1 MSTRVLVG
9 LWTLALLAAA
19 AAVSLVFTSDHE
31 DEPWVTVA
39 LALPVGLAFVGG
51 GLVAWSRRPE
61 NRSGMLMTLI
71 GFTWLAASLADAN
84 SSLLHSIGA
93 AIGSVPFVF
102 FAWLV
107 LAYPSGRLHSRV
119 DRVIVALTAV
129 IAFVLVPA
137 HLLFAERPFCGDCPQ
152 SAFLISDEPTVTD
165 ALDVLMQGV
174 GFAVTIAVVV
184 ILVRRWRQA
193 TPALRRALTPV
204 FLTAGLVVVALAV
217 GVVLDTV
224 GLVSA
229 STLEYIVLLG
239 LLGVPLAFLFGLL
252 RSRLLRAEVGRL
264 VVELGEARESEQL
277 RAVLSRGL
285 RDPSLDLAYRLD
297 DETWID
303 AEARLVE
310 LPPPGSG
317 RAATFVEQ
325 EGQPVAAMLHDES
338 LLGDPELLE
347 AVAAAASLSLQNER
361 RLQALAAEER
371 RTRALVDAMPDL
383 MFRIRGDGLYLDFK
397 ADQVSDLFTRP
408 DQVVGSTVRDR
419 LPAELAELL
428 MASIDRALAGEGVQT
443 VEYELEIGG
452 APRFYEGRIA
462 ASADD
467 EVLLIVRNITER
479 KRVEAALRTERD
491 LVRTIVDTA
500 PSLFCGVDPE
510 GRILRFNRR
519 LEQLSGHDDDETVR
533 GRLFADVF
541 VVPEDVDDFR
551 EALRSAIA
559 GDEGD
564 HQTRWRTAGGGE
576 AVVEW
581 TARWYPGEDGGDRY
595 LISGSDVTERLEHET
610 ELERQRDFLNAI
622 ANHAPSLL
630 CLVDGDGRVP
640 ERASNKAF
648 EEQLGYEPEETGGHA
663 FWERYVLPDEADE
676 VRERMRRVFAGEELG
691 EQDNTWVTSSG
702 EPLLVAWSC
711 TPLPQ
716 IDERTLFLVS
726 GVDVTLRKAHEEEL
740 RASRARII
748 EAGLVERRR
757 LERNLHDGA
766 QQRLVSLSLALRL
779 AKAKLQ
785 KDPPGAEELLAAAGD
800 ELNQALEELRE
811 LARGIHPAVLTDRG
825 LEPALQALAQRSTI
839 PVEIETP
846 PRRLPAQVEAAAYYV
861 VSEALANV
869 AKYAQASAVSV
880 RISHLNGHVVV
891 DVADDGVGGADP
903 TRGTG
908 LSGLADRVAALDG
921 RLEVESRPGE
931 GTSVRAE
938 IPVTDA
944 VAAE

>member
-19 AAVSLVFTSDHE
+19 GAVSLAFTSDHE

-61 NRSGMLMTLI
+61 NRSGMLMALT
-71 GFTWLAASLADAN
+71 GFTWLAASLNEAN
-84 SSLLHSIGA
+84 GSLLHSIGA
-93 AIGSVPFVF
+93 AIGSVPFIF

-107 LAYPSGRLHSRV
+107 LAYPSGELQSRV
-119 DRVIVALTAV
+119 DRMTVGLTAV
-129 IAFVLVPA
+129 IALVLVPA
-137 HLLFAERPFCGDCPQ
+137 HLLFVERPFCEDCPQ
-152 SAFLISDEPTVTD
+152 SAFLISDQPRVADVLD
-165 ALDVLMQGV
+165 ALTQGV
-174 GFAVTIAVVV
+174 GFAVTVAIVV

-204 FLTAGLVVVALAV
+204 FLTAGLVVLALAV

-229 STLEYIVLLG
+229 TTLEYIVLLG

-264 VVELGEARESEQL
+264 VVELGEARESAQL
-277 RAVLSRGL
+277 RGVLSRGL
-285 RDPSLDLAYRLD
+285 RDPTLDVAYRLD
-297 DETWID
+297 DDTWID
-303 AEARLVE
+303 SEARVIE
-310 LPPPGSG
+310 LPVAGSR
-317 RAATFVEQ
+317 RAATFVEH
-325 EGQPVAAMLHDES
+325 EGRSVAAIVHDES
-338 LLGDPELLE
+338 LLADPELLE
-347 AVAAAASLSLQNER
+347 AVAAAASLSLQNQG
-361 RLQALAAEER
+361 RLQALVAEER
-371 RTRALVDAMPDL
+371 RTRALLDAMPDM
-383 MFRIRGDGLYLDFK
+383 MFRIRADGLYLAFK
-397 ADQVSDLFTRP
+397 ADSETDLVTGPER
-408 DQVVGSTVRDR
+408 VVGYTVRDR

-428 MASIDRALAGEGVQT
+428 MASIGRALAGEGTQT
-443 VEYELEIGG
+443 VEYDLEFAGEL
-452 APRFYEGRIA
+452 RSYEGRVA

-510 GRILRFNRR
+510 GRIIRFNRR
-519 LEQLSGHDDDETVR
+519 LEELSGHDDDQAVR
-533 GRLFADVF
+533 GKRFEDVF
-541 VVPEDVDDFR
+541 VVPEDADAFR
-551 EALRSAIA
+551 KALRAAIA
-559 GDEGD
+559 GDDGD

-576 AVVEW
+576 AIVEW

-595 LISGSDVTERLEHET
+595 LISGADVTERLEHQG

-630 CLVDGDGRVP
+630 CLVDAEGRVP
-640 ERASNKAF
+640 DRASNRAF
-648 EEQLGYEPEETGGHA
+648 EQHLGYLPEETGGHV
-663 FWERYVLPDEADE
+663 FWERYVHPDEADE
-676 VRERMRRVFAGEELG
+676 VRERMQRVFAGEELG
-691 EQDNTWVTSSG
+691 EQDNSWVTGSG
-702 EPLLVAWSC
+702 ERMLVAWAC
-711 TPLPQ
+711 IALPQ
-716 IDERTLFLVS
+716 IDERRLFLVS
-726 GVDVTLRKAHEEEL
+726 GVDVTVRKRQEEEL
-740 RASRARII
+740 RASRARIM
-748 EAGLVERRR
+748 EAGLSERRR

-779 AKAKLQ
+779 AKARML
-785 KDPPGAEELLAAAGD
+785 KDPAGAEELLAAAGD

-825 LEPALQALAQRSTI
+825 LEPALEALAARSTI

-869 AKYAQASAVSV
+869 AKYAQASSVSV
-880 RISHLNGHVVV
+880 RIEHVDGRVVV

-903 TRGTG
+903 SRGTG
-908 LSGLADRVAALDG
+908 LSGLADRIAALDG

-938 IPVTDA
+938 IPVGDDA
-944 VAAE
+944 RAG

>member
-1 MSTRVLVG
+1 MTTRVLVA
-9 LWTLALLAAA
+9 LWTLALVA
-19 AAVSLVFTSDHE
+19 AAVAVWLVFTSDHE

-61 NRSGMLMTLI
+61 NRSGKLMALV
-71 GFTWLAASLADAN
+71 GFTWLAASLAEAN
-84 SSLLHSIGA
+84 NSLLYTVGA
-93 AIGSVPFVF
+93 AIGSLPFVF

-107 LAYPSGRLHSRV
+107 LAYPSGRLQTRA
-119 DRVIVALTAV
+119 DQVIVGLTAL
-129 IAFVLVPA
+129 IALVLVPA
-137 HLLFAERPFCGDCPQ
+137 HLLVEERPFCADCPA
-152 SAFLISDEPTVTD
+152 SAVAVVDQPR
-165 ALDVLMQGV
+165 ALDVLDGLVQGV
-174 GFAVTIAVVV
+174 GFAVTIAIVV

-204 FLTAGLVVVALAV
+204 FLTAGIVVIALAL
-217 GVVLDTV
+217 GAVLDTV
-224 GLVSA
+224 DLVSA
-229 STLEYIVLLG
+229 TTLEYIVLLG

-277 RAVLSRGL
+277 RSVLARGL
-285 RDPSLDLAYRLD
+285 RDPSLELAYRLD
-297 DETWID
+297 DETWIGSD
-303 AEARLVE
+303 ARPVE
-310 LPPPGSG
+310 LPTAGSG
-317 RAATFVEQ
+317 RTATFVEH
-325 EGQPVAAMLHDES
+325 EGRSVAALVHDES

-371 RTRALVDAMPDL
+371 RTRALLDAMPDL
-383 MFRIRGDGLYLDFK
+383 IFRIRGDGLYLDYK
-397 ADQVSDLFTRP
+397 ADTIADLATEP
-408 DQVVGSTVRDR
+408 DHVVGFNVRDR
-419 LPAELAELL
+419 LPPRLADLL
-428 MASIDRALAGEGVQT
+428 MDSIGRALEGAGVQT
-443 VEYELEIGG
+443 VEYELELGG
-452 APRFYEGRIA
+452 EQRYYEGRIA

-467 EVLLIVRNITER
+467 EVLLIVRNISQR

-500 PSLFCGVDPE
+500 PSLFCGVDPD

-519 LEQLSGHDDDETVR
+519 LEELSGHDDGDDVR
-533 GRLFADVF
+533 GRPFAEVF
-541 VVPEDVDDFR
+541 VAPEDADAFGD
-551 EALRSAIA
+551 ALAAAID
-559 GDEGD
+559 GDTEPQ
-564 HQTRWRTAGGGE
+564 QTRWRRASGGD

-581 TARWYPGEDGGDRY
+581 TAHWYPGEDGSDRY
-595 LISGSDVTERLEHET
+595 LISGTDVTERLQHQA

-640 ERASNKAF
+640 DRASNRAF
-648 EEQLGYEPEETGGHA
+648 EAQLGYETEETGGHL
-663 FWERYVLPDEADE
+663 FWERYVHPDDVDE
-676 VRERMRRVFAGEELG
+676 VRERMERVFAGEELP
-691 EQDNTWVTSSG
+691 EQDNSWVTSSG
-702 EPLLVAWSC
+702 ERLLVAWAC
-711 TPLPQ
+711 IPLPQ
-716 IDERTLFLVS
+716 IDERRLFLVS
-726 GVDVTLRKAHEEEL
+726 GVDVTLRKRQEEEL

-748 EAGLVERRR
+748 EAGLSERRR

-779 AKAKLQ
+779 AKAKLL
-785 KDPPGAEELLAAAGD
+785 KDPPGAEELLAAAAD

-846 PRRLPAQVEAAAYYV
+846 PSRLPAQVEAAAYYV

-869 AKYAQASAVSV
+869 AKYAQASSVSIRITHVNGTV
-880 RISHLNGHVVV
+880 RV
-891 DVADDGVGGADP
+891 DVADDGIGGADP

-908 LSGLADRVAALDG
+908 LSGLADRIAALDG
-921 RLEVESRPGE
+921 SLDVESRPGE
-931 GTSVRAE
+931 GTAVRAE
-938 IPVTDA
+938 IPVHESSTT
-944 VAAE
+944 E

>member
-1 MSTRVLVG
+1 MSSRVLVG
-9 LWTLALLAAA
+9 LWTLALVAAA
-19 AAVSLVFTSDHE
+19 AAVSLVFVSDHE

-51 GLVAWSRRPE
+51 GLVAWSRRPD
-61 NRSGMLMTLI
+61 NRSGKLMALV
-71 GFTWLAASLADAN
+71 GFTWLAASLAEAN
-84 SSLLHSIGA
+84 GSLLYSIGA
-93 AIGSVPFVF
+93 AVGSVPFVF

-107 LAYPSGRLHSRV
+107 LAYPSGRLQSAV
-119 DRVIVALTAV
+119 DRAIVGLTAL
-129 IAFVLVPA
+129 IAFVLFPA
-137 HLLFAERPFCGDCPQ
+137 HLLFAERPFCADCPS
-152 SAFLISDEPTVTD
+152 SAFLVSEQPRAT
-165 ALDVLMQGV
+165 DVLDLLVQGV
-174 GFAVTIAVVV
+174 GFAVTIAIVV

-204 FLTAGLVVVALAV
+204 FLTAGVVVLALAL

-229 STLEYIVLLG
+229 TALEYTVLLG

-277 RAVLSRGL
+277 RAVLARGL
-285 RDPSLDLAYRLD
+285 RDPSLEVAYALD

-303 AEARLVE
+303 SQARPLE
-310 LPPPGSG
+310 LPTAGSG
-317 RAATFVEQ
+317 RAATFVEH
-325 EGQPVAAMLHDES
+325 EGGAVAALLHDES

-371 RTRALVDAMPDL
+371 RTRALLDAIPDL
-383 MFRIRGDGLYLDFK
+383 MFRIRGDGIYLDYK
-397 ADQVSDLFTRP
+397 ADRLEDLATDPER
-408 DQVVGSTVRDR
+408 VVGFTVHDR
-419 LPAELAELL
+419 LPRELADLL
-428 MASIDRALAGEGVQT
+428 MHAIHRALAGDGVQT
-443 VEYELEIGG
+443 VEYELELGG
-452 APRFYEGRIA
+452 ELRSYEGRIA

-467 EVLLIVRNITER
+467 EVLLIVRNITQR
-479 KRVEAALRTERD
+479 KRVEAQLRTERD

-500 PSLFCGVDPE
+500 PSLFCSVDAD
-510 GRILRFNRR
+510 GRIIRFNRR
-519 LEQLSGHDDDETVR
+519 LEELSGHDDTDDVR
-533 GRLFADVF
+533 GRDFADVF
-541 VVPEDVDDFR
+541 VVPEEARAFR
-551 EALRSAIA
+551 EEFAAAVA
-559 GDEGD
+559 GEPAAQ
-564 HQTRWRTAGGGE
+564 QTRWRTADGGE
-576 AVVEW
+576 AAVEW
-581 TARWYPGEDGGDRY
+581 TAHWYAGEDGRDRY
-595 LISGSDVTERLEHET
+595 LISGSDVTERLQHQA

-630 CLVDGDGRVP
+630 CLVDAEGRVP
-640 ERASNKAF
+640 DRASNKAF
-648 EEQLGYEPEETGGHA
+648 EQQLGYETEATGGHV
-663 FWERYVLPDEADE
+663 FWERYVAPEDADA
-676 VRERMRRVFAGEELG
+676 VRDRMRRVFAGEELG
-691 EQDNTWVTSSG
+691 EQDSHWITGSG
-702 EPLLVAWSC
+702 ERLLVAWTC
-711 TPLPQ
+711 IALPQ
-716 IDERTLFLVS
+716 IDERRLFLVS
-726 GVDVTLRKAHEEEL
+726 GVDVTLRKRQEEEL

-748 EAGLVERRR
+748 EAGLAERRR

-785 KDPPGAEELLAAAGD
+785 KDPDGADELLGAAAD

-825 LEPALQALAQRSTI
+825 LEPALYALAERSTI

-869 AKYAQASAVSV
+869 AKYAQASSVSV
-880 RISHLNGHVVV
+880 RVTHVNGRVVV

-903 TRGTG
+903 SRGTG

-921 RLEVESRPGE
+921 RLAVESRPGA

-938 IPVTDA
+938 IPVRE
-944 VAAE
+944 AAPAE